1 MGFPGGTT
9 CKEPAARAG
18 VTGDLGS
25 IPGSGGSPGGGQGN
39 CLQCSCLENPVD
51 RGAWR
56 AAVHGVTKSRTEVTY
71 THKSLWGMHS
81 LKTPPERKGESM
93 HVIE

>member
-1 MGFPGGTT
+1 MTT
-9 CKEPAARAG
+9 HSQYPC
-18 VTGDLGS
+18 LG
-25 IPGSGGSPGGGQGN
+25 
-39 CLQCSCLENPVD
+39 NPVD

-81 LKTPPERKGESM
+81 LKTPPEKISQGQMRALASGPAPKWTHEMTRSSPRPTLSSLRVGSRGGGG
-93 HVIE
+93 